1 VFELNTGTMY
11 HICPKRKWFAS
22 FEKVDVGLLS
32 FGDGHTCHIEGIC
45 IVRIKMFH
53 ETIRGLQNV
62 RYVPQLKKDLISVG
76 TLEAHGLRRNLREVI
91 FKMFSGL
98 LVVLKNIR
106 CNNLYYL
113 KDNIV
118 IENLAPQNI

>member
-1 VFELNTGTMY
+1 M
-11 HICPKRKWFAS
+11 
-22 FEKVDVGLLS
+22 
-32 FGDGHTCHIEGIC
+32 
-45 IVRIKMFH
+45 
-53 ETIRGLQNV
+53 